1 MQKLFMD
8 CLFSA
13 ELKGKDAFT
22 YFTEDSKEF
31 TVVCTFSHYRMYWHT
46 PYWVSGSCVWAWGS
60 AAGVR
65 VGRVHYWDIQENWNQ
80 PPFKLWLF
88 PPRAAR
94 QQTGAVRMKPTAPT
108 AMGAA
113 LCQARGW
120 AELNIQ
126 QGSVGLQQN
135 QHYIAIASQKS
146 HLVSPS
152 SQTTGEVWTCLGL
165 SGDQTGASVAG
176 FSYSLALCNCM
187 V

>member
-22 YFTEDSKEF
+22 VFCISHTQCTGTLHIEF
-31 TVVCTFSHYRMYWHT
+31 QGLVFELEVLQLG
-46 PYWVSGSCVWAWGS
+46 WVWGRS
-60 AAGVR
+60 IIEISRKTGISLPLNC
-65 VGRVHYWDIQENWNQ
+65 GC
-80 PPFKLWLF
+80 F
-88 PPRAAR
+88 PPE
-94 QQTGAVRMKPTAPT
+94 QQTGAVRMRPTAPT

-120 AELNIQ
+120 AELNFQ

-135 QHYIAIASQKS
+135 QHYIAIGSQKS
-146 HLVSPS
+146 HLTNPS
-152 SQTTGEVWTCLGL
+152 SQTSGEVWTCLGL
-165 SGDQTGASVAG
+165 SGDQTGGSVAG

>member
-22 YFTEDSKEF
+22 YFTEDSKQF

-65 VGRVHYWDIQENWNQ
+65 VGKVHYWDTQENWNQ

-88 PPRAAR
+88 PPRAANWSCEDEAHSPHCHGSSSVPGQR
-94 QQTGAVRMKPTAPT
+94 LSWTQHSARFCWPAAKP
-108 AMGAA
+108 A
-113 LCQARGW
+113 LYCHCQSEITSYKPILSNLRRGVNLSW
-120 AELNIQ
+120 
-126 QGSVGLQQN
+126 SVWRPN
-135 QHYIAIASQKS
+135 RRFCC
-146 HLVSPS
+146 
-152 SQTTGEVWTCLGL
+152 W
-165 SGDQTGASVAG
+165 
-176 FSYSLALCNCM
+176 F
-187 V
+187 